1 MTASSLDQA
10 RETQLKNI
18 QAKTGK
24 TLDQLRT
31 VIRKSGL
38 AKHGEIRSM
47 LQKELGLGY
56 GDANSLVM
64 FARQSDGQ
72 SAAAASGA
80 PTTELVAAIYS
91 GKREPLRPIH
101 DTVMAAVE
109 AFGPFEIAPKK
120 GYLSLRRQKQFAM
133 VGPKTLTAVEV
144 GLNAKGLKGSSRLTA
159 MPPGGMCQYT
169 VRITAVGEVDKE
181 LVAWMRAAYESAG

>member
-1 MTASSLDQA
+1 MPSGLDQA

-18 QAKTGK
+18 QARTGK

-31 VIRKSGL
+31 VIKKSGL
-38 AKHGEIRSM
+38 TKHGEIRTM

-64 FARQSDGQ
+64 FALQSDGQ

-80 PTTELVAAIYS
+80 STAELVAVIYS
-91 GKREPLRPIH
+91 GKKEPLRPIH
-101 DTVMAAVE
+101 DRVMAAIGSL
-109 AFGPFEIAPKK
+109 GPFEIAPKK

-133 VGPKTLTAVEV
+133 VGPKTVTTVEV
-144 GLNAKGLKGSSRLTA
+144 GLNAKGLKGSSRLTV

-169 VRITAVGEVDKE
+169 VRIAAVSEVDKE
-181 LVAWMRAAYESAG
+181 LVGWIKAAYGSAG